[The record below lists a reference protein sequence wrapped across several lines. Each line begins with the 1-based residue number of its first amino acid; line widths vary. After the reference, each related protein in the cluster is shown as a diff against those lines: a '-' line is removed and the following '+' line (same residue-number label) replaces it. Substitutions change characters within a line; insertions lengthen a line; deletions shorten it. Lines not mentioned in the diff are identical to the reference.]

1 MRNPN
6 KSAISLPE
14 IPKGFSLRFYDLPQY
29 QAKGLGRIAAAY
41 MMDCY
46 YRIMPGCPVWLDTQ
60 TWSYKAIGIY
70 MNLGFIPLKKATY
83 NEVPNEFEEAARVL
97 NGKMREDKF
106 KQFMELAE

>member
-1 MRNPN
+1 
-6 KSAISLPE
+6 
-14 IPKGFSLRFYDLPQY
+14 
-29 QAKGLGRIAAAY
+29 
-41 MMDCY
+41 
-46 YRIMPGCPVWLDTQ
+46 
-60 TWSYKAIGIY
+60 